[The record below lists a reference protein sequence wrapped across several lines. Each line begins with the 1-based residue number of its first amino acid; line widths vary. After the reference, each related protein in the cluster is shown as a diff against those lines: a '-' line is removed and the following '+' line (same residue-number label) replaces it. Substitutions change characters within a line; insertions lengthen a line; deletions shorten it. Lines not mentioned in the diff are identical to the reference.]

1 VEAFLNDWEKV
12 PEENEGT
19 VGRSSAMIDFLK
31 RLFDRLPIAPEKRE
45 VFNLPNTISM
55 LRIGVIPVL
64 FFLLLSPGKVMSL
77 VIAIL
82 FIAAAL
88 TDLLDGYIAR
98 KYQIV
103 TTMGKFLDPIADKLI
118 VNTAMIMMIPISRIP
133 AWIVAV
139 IVIRDFAVDGIRNIA
154 SSNGIVIQASP
165 LGKRKTL
172 CQIFAVSALMI
183 HYPFI
188 GADAH
193 VVGMVILYIA
203 LILTVV
209 SGTEY
214 FVKFY
219 RTSIQKN

>member
-1 VEAFLNDWEKV
+1 M
-12 PEENEGT
+12 GT
-19 VGRSSAMIDFLK
+19 ARRSPTMIDFLM
-31 RLFDRLPIAPEKRE
+31 RLFDRLPIPPEKRRI
-45 VFNLPNTISM
+45 FNLPNTISM

-64 FFLLLSPGKVMSL
+64 FCLLLSPGPLMSL
-77 VIAIL
+77 VIAVL
-82 FIAAAL
+82 FIIAAL

-98 KYQIV
+98 RYQIV

-118 VNTAMIMMIPISRIP
+118 VNTAMIMMIPIGRIP
-133 AWIVAV
+133 AWIVAI
-139 IVIRDFAVDGIRNIA
+139 IVIRDFAVDGIRTIA
-154 SSNGIVIQASP
+154 SSEGIVIQASP

-193 VVGMVILYIA
+193 TVGMVILSIA
-203 LILTVV
+203 LVLTIV

-214 FVKFY
+214 LIKFY
-219 RTSIQKN
+219 RTSIENR

>member
-1 VEAFLNDWEKV
+1 
-12 PEENEGT
+12 
-19 VGRSSAMIDFLK
+19 MIDFLK
-31 RLFDRLPIAPEKRE
+31 RSFDRLPIAVDKRE

-64 FFLLLSPGKVMSL
+64 FFLLFSPGPVMSL
-77 VIAIL
+77 VIAVL

-98 KYQIV
+98 RYQIV

-118 VNTAMIMMIPISRIP
+118 VNTAMILLIPIGRIP
-133 AWIVAV
+133 AWIVAL
-139 IVIRDFAVDGIRNIA
+139 IVIRDFAVDGMRNIA
-154 SSNGIVIQASP
+154 SSEGIVIQASL

-183 HYPFI
+183 HYTFL

-193 VVGMVILYIA
+193 LVGMTILYIA
-203 LILTVV
+203 LVMTVI
-209 SGTEY
+209 SGTDY
-214 FVKFY
+214 FQKFY
-219 RTSIQKN
+219 RVIIKKKK